1 MSVSIDEVK
10 YIAKLSKLKFTDDE
24 AEKFSKEFESVLDN
38 FKYLN
43 ELDLSIK
50 DDVKV
55 DTLEPVERKD
65 EIKDFG
71 EKDLFR
77 NVKNMQDGY
86 LKVPKT
92 FD

>member
-10 YIAKLSKLKFTDDE
+10 YIAKLSKLKFTDEE
-24 AEKFSKEFESVLDN
+24 AEKFSKEFESILDN

-43 ELDLSIK
+43 ELDLK
-50 DDVKV
+50 LPDDAKV
-55 DTLEPVERKD
+55 DSLEPIERDD

-71 EKDLFR
+71 SKDLFR
-77 NVKNMQDGY
+77 NVKSMQDGY